1 MLSCAFWS
9 TIRMDSMCTLL
20 LLELP
25 VHLWDRLELNR
36 RQDTLWL
43 VVLCSGRDQPEHRV
57 RAPGSAICW
66 QTAQTPGSPVRERSV
81 KATGALQGHALC
93 RKLALSLSRSL
104 PLCPLL
110 CGKNRS
116 TDLSVQ
122 LFFVLLTFTWI
133 SPGAAAVGSCLT
145 FLCFCVFVYLR
156 TSLIVACLYACRST
170 TVHHLTWHF
179 NKSGILVLVVFHFV
193 RVRRSRFVKSVI
205 KPSVS
210 AQSTPHTC
218 VFLSC

>member
-1 MLSCAFWS
+1 MRQIGIEPQAGYTVAGGPLLWERS
-9 TIRMDSMCTLL
+9 T
-20 LLELP
+20 
-25 VHLWDRLELNR
+25 
-36 RQDTLWL
+36 
-43 VVLCSGRDQPEHRV
+43 
-57 RAPGSAICW
+57 RAPCESTWLCYMLTDSSDTW
-66 QTAQTPGSPVRERSV
+66 KPSERAQCKSHWCSTGTCIMQEARS
-81 KATGALQGHALC
+81 
-93 RKLALSLSRSL
+93 LALSLSRSL